1 MSDGP
6 GDSAS
11 LLARLDAD
19 AIEHFWVAYHD
30 YGGRT
35 HAKTLPRESFRSAV
49 NDGVVFAM
57 ANLNMAADDHQSMRA
72 TLLADSGDFLA
83 VPDPRSYAVLPRFPG
98 TARCHAWMRASDGA
112 VWEGCPRTRLAA
124 AIDELRELGYS
135 AQVALE
141 PEFYLLRASELAENG
156 TDYAPVNST
165 RMFSQ
170 AGLATERVF
179 VERVVDELRA
189 MGVTVAQLGKEYGPG
204 QYEMSVRHADPI
216 RAVDDYFSLKDAVR
230 DLAREQGYVATFMPK
245 PYSHWPGCSLH
256 VHLSLWD
263 EAGERDLTAS
273 DKDDVSLS
281 DVGSWFLGGILEHA
295 NALTGLGSPIVNSY
309 KRLQPGSWA
318 PANTYWGYGNRS
330 GVVRIPGVGKR
341 RHLEFRSPDN
351 SAQPY
356 LLLAG
361 LLGAGADGIRRQLV
375 PPPPFQGD
383 IGHLTSEEVERYGI
397 GYLPRSLPEAL
408 AALERDEVVAAA
420 VGETALK
427 HFLIVKR
434 HELATYETHVHPWER
449 ETYLEIV

>member
-1 MSDGP
+1 MNDRP
-6 GDSAS
+6 IDSAS
-11 LLARLDAD
+11 LLKRLDAD

-30 YGGRT
+30 YGGRA
-35 HAKTLPRESFRSAV
+35 HAKTLPRESFRSAA

-57 ANLNMAADDHQSMRA
+57 ANLNMAADDHQSSGA

-98 TARCHAWMRASDGA
+98 TARCHAWMRASDGS
-112 VWEGCPRTRLAA
+112 VWEGCPRSRLVA
-124 AIDELRELGYS
+124 AIDELRDLGYS

-141 PEFYLLRASELAENG
+141 PEFYLLRALVENG
-156 TDYAPVNST
+156 TDYAPVNAT

-170 AGLATERVF
+170 AGLATERRF
-179 VERVVDELRA
+179 VERVIDELRA

-204 QYEMSVRHADPI
+204 QYEMSVRHADPL

-245 PYSHWPGCSLH
+245 PYTHWPGCSLH

-263 EAGERDLTAS
+263 EAGEWDLTAS
-273 DKDDVSLS
+273 DRDEISLS

-295 NALTGLGSPIVNSY
+295 NALTGLGSPTVNSY

-361 LLGAGADGIRRQLV
+361 LLGAGADGIRRQLI

-383 IGHLTSEEVERYGI
+383 IGHLTAEEVERHGI

-408 AALERDEVVAAA
+408 TALERDQVIAAA

-434 HELATYETHVHPWER
+434 HELAMYETHVHPWER

>member
-1 MSDGP
+1 MTDRPS
-6 GDSAS
+6 DSAS

-30 YGGRT
+30 YGGRAQ
-35 HAKTLPRESFRSAV
+35 AKTLPPESFRGAV
-49 NDGVVFAM
+49 NDGVVFAL
-57 ANLNMAADDHQSMRA
+57 ANLNMVADDHQATGA
-72 TLLADSGDFLA
+72 TLLADAGDFLA
-83 VPDPRSYAVLPRFPG
+83 VPDPRSYAVLPRYPG
-98 TARCHAWMRASDGA
+98 TARCHAWMRATDGS

-124 AIDELRELGYS
+124 AIDELRDLGYS

-141 PEFYLLRASELAENG
+141 PEFYLLRRGDGSERE
-156 TDYAPVNST
+156 YEPVNTT

-170 AGLATERVF
+170 AGLAAERVF
-179 VERVVDELRA
+179 VERVVAELRG

-204 QYEMSVRHADPI
+204 QYEMSVHHADPI

-230 DLAREQGYVATFMPK
+230 DLARDQGYVATFMPK
-245 PYSHWPGCSLH
+245 PYSHWSGCSLH

-263 EAGERDLTAS
+263 AAGERDLTAS
-273 DKDDVSLS
+273 DQDEVSLS
-281 DVGSWFLGGILEHA
+281 DVGGWFLGGILAHLD
-295 NALTGLGSPIVNSY
+295 ALTGLGSPTVNSY

-361 LLGAGADGIRRQLV
+361 LLAAGADGIRRQLA

-383 IGHLTSEEVERYGI
+383 IGHLTEEEIARYGI
-397 GYLPRSLPEAL
+397 GYLPRTLPEAL

-420 VGETALK
+420 VGETALE
-427 HFLIVKR
+427 HFLTVKR
-434 HELATYETHVHPWER
+434 SELATYETHVHPWER

>member
-1 MSDGP
+1 
-6 GDSAS
+6 
-11 LLARLDAD
+11 
-19 AIEHFWVAYHD
+19 
-30 YGGRT
+30 
-35 HAKTLPRESFRSAV
+35 
-49 NDGVVFAM
+49 
-57 ANLNMAADDHQSMRA
+57 MRA
-72 TLLADSGDFLA
+72 TDGS
-83 VPDPRSYAVLPRFPG
+83 
-98 TARCHAWMRASDGA
+98 AWD
-112 VWEGCPRTRLAA
+112 GCPRTRLQA
-124 AIDELRELGYS
+124 AIDELRDLGYS

-141 PEFYLLRASELAENG
+141 PEFYLLHAIAENG
-156 TDYAPVNST
+156 TDYVPINST

-230 DLAREQGYVATFMPK
+230 DLARDQGYVTTFMPK
-245 PYSHWPGCSLH
+245 PYSHWAGCSLH

-273 DKDDVSLS
+273 ERDDVSLS

-295 NALTGLGSPIVNSY
+295 NALTGLGSPTVNSY

-330 GVVRIPGVGKR
+330 GVVRIPGAGKR

-383 IGHLTSEEVERYGI
+383 IGHLTAEEVERYGI

-420 VGETALK
+420 VGEIALK
-427 HFLIVKR
+427 HFLTVKR
-434 HELATYETHVHPWER
+434 HELAKYETHVHPWER

>member
-1 MSDGP
+1 MDNRP
-6 GDSAS
+6 IDSAS
-11 LLARLDAD
+11 LLARLEAD

-30 YGGRT
+30 YGGRAQ
-35 HAKTLPRESFRSAV
+35 AKTLPRESFRSAV

-57 ANLNMAADDHQSMRA
+57 PNLNMAADDHQAIGA

-98 TARCHAWMRASDGA
+98 TARCHAWMRASDGS

-124 AIDELRELGYS
+124 AIDELRDLSYS

-141 PEFYLLRASELAENG
+141 PEFYLLRASPGEG
-156 TDYAPVNST
+156 FDYAPVNTT

-179 VERVVDELRA
+179 VERLVDELRA
-189 MGVTVAQLGKEYGPG
+189 MGVTVAQIGKEYGPG
-204 QYEMSVRHADPI
+204 QYEMSIRHADPI
-216 RAVDDYFSLKDAVR
+216 RAVDEYLSLKDAVR
-230 DLAREQGYVATFMPK
+230 DLARDQGYVATFMPK

-263 EAGERDLTAS
+263 AAGERDLTAS
-273 DKDDVSLS
+273 DRDDVSLS
-281 DVGSWFLGGILEHA
+281 EVGGWFLGGILEHV
-295 NALTGLGSPIVNSY
+295 NALTGLGSPTVNSY
-309 KRLQPGSWA
+309 KRLQPGTWA

-330 GVVRIPGVGKR
+330 GVVRIPGVAKR

-361 LLGAGADGIRRQLV
+361 LIGAGVDGIRRQV
-375 PPPPFQGD
+375 APPPPFQGD
-383 IGHLTSEEVERYGI
+383 IGHLTEEEIERHGI

-408 AALERDEVVAAA
+408 AALEGDEVVAAA

-427 HFLIVKR
+427 HFLTVKR
-434 HELATYETHVHPWER
+434 HELATYESHVHPWER
-449 ETYLEIV
+449 EMYLEII

>member
-1 MSDGP
+1 MDDQP
-6 GDSAS
+6 IDSAS
-11 LLARLDAD
+11 LLARLHTD

-30 YGGRT
+30 YGGRAQ
-35 HAKTLPRESFRSAV
+35 AKTLPRESFRGAV

-57 ANLNMAADDHQSMRA
+57 ANLNMSADDHQSIGA

-98 TARCHAWMRASDGA
+98 TARCHAWMRASDGS

-124 AIDELRELGYS
+124 AIDELRDLGYS

-141 PEFYLLRASELAENG
+141 PEFYLLRALAENG
-156 TDYAPVNST
+156 TEFAPVNST

-189 MGVTVAQLGKEYGPG
+189 MGVTVAQFGKEYGPG

-230 DLAREQGYVATFMPK
+230 DLARDQGDVATFMPK
-245 PYSHWPGCSLH
+245 PYAHWAGSSLH
-256 VHLSLWD
+256 VHLSIWD
-263 EAGERDLTAS
+263 ADSQQDLTAS
-273 DKDDVSLS
+273 AHDEVSLS
-281 DVGSWFLGGILEHA
+281 DVGSWFLGGILEHLD
-295 NALTGLGSPIVNSY
+295 ALTGLGSPTVNSY

-330 GVVRIPGVGKR
+330 GVVRIPGAGKR

-361 LLGAGADGIRRQLV
+361 LLGAGADGIRRQIA

-383 IGHLTSEEVERYGI
+383 IGHLTAEEAERQGI

-408 AALERDEVVAAA
+408 AALEGDEVVRAA

-434 HELATYETHVHPWER
+434 HELAMYDTQVHPWER
-449 ETYLEIV
+449 KTYMEII

>member
-1 MSDGP
+1 MTDRP
-6 GDSAS
+6 TDSRA
-11 LLARLDAD
+11 LLARLNTD

-30 YGGRT
+30 YGGWAQ
-35 HAKTLPRESFRSAV
+35 AKTLPPESFRSAV
-49 NDGVVFAM
+49 NDGVVFAL
-57 ANLNMAADDHQSMRA
+57 ANLNMIADDHQAAGA

-83 VPDPRSYAVLPRFPG
+83 VPDPRSYAVLPRYPG
-98 TARCHAWMRASDGA
+98 TARCHAWMRATDGSI
-112 VWEGCPRTRLAA
+112 WDGCPRTRLAA
-124 AIDELRELGYS
+124 AIDELRDLGFS

-141 PEFYLLRASELAENG
+141 PEFYLLCPNDGSGREYEPIN
-156 TDYAPVNST
+156 TT

-170 AGLATERVF
+170 AGLAAERGF
-179 VERVVDELRA
+179 VERVVEELRA

-204 QYEMSVRHADPI
+204 QYEMSVHHADPI
-216 RAVDDYFSLKDAVR
+216 QAVDDYFSLKDAVR
-230 DLAREQGYVATFMPK
+230 DLARAQGYVATFMPK
-245 PYSHWPGCSLH
+245 PYSHWSGCSLH

-263 EAGERDLTAS
+263 AAGEQDLTAS
-273 DKDDVSLS
+273 DRDEVSLS
-281 DVGSWFLGGILEHA
+281 DVGSWFLGGILEHVD
-295 NALTGLGSPIVNSY
+295 ALTGLGSPTVNSY

-361 LLGAGADGIRRQLV
+361 LLGAGADGIRRQLA

-383 IGHLTSEEVERYGI
+383 IGHLTEAEIARYGI
-397 GYLPRSLPEAL
+397 GYLPRTLPEAL
-408 AALERDEVVAAA
+408 SALERDEVVAAA

-427 HFLIVKR
+427 HFLTVKR
-434 HELATYETHVHPWER
+434 GELATYETHVHPWER